1 MKLLLPREHGAWG
14 ILLIPFITTAAI
26 APAAAGGDA
35 PVLLCLAAV
44 FLAYLA
50 RHPLELLL
58 APQVKRFYRD
68 AGRAPSQRE
77 AGEQEAATSIL
88 SSRALLAWFSLY
100 GTLGVLVALP
110 LFLTF
115 HRYALLALV
124 GVGGGFFV
132 LRVLMLRTG
141 AERSLLGEW
150 LAVPGLALT
159 APAAWVAATGTLD
172 GTALLFWLLH
182 TLFFSSGIFYVKFRI
197 RVLAEKRPLGS
208 LWERV
213 VFAREVIIYHV
224 LMVLFAAVVVRIGWA
239 SVLPLAARG
248 PEHWVSWV
256 AALPFLPAAGRALAG
271 VIWLNGRFQ
280 IKRLGWS
287 EVAHSLVFAVLLIL
301 VFGLRN

>member
-14 ILLIPFITTAAI
+14 ILLIPFLTTAAI
-26 APAAAGGDA
+26 ARRGDA
-35 PVLLCLAAV
+35 PVVLCLAAI

-58 APQVKRFYRD
+58 APQIKRFYRG
-68 AGRAPSQRE
+68 AARGSSQHG
-77 AGEQEAATSIL
+77 AGEPEAQAGVL
-88 SSRALLAWFSLY
+88 SNRALLGWFSLY
-100 GTLGVLVALP
+100 AALGSLAALP
-110 LFLTF
+110 LFLVF
-115 HRYALLALV
+115 HRKGLLVLA
-124 GVGGGFFV
+124 GVAGGFFL
-132 LRVLMLRTG
+132 LRVLMLRTR

-150 LAVPGLALT
+150 LAAPGLALT
-159 APAAWVAATGTLD
+159 APAAWVAATGSLN

-197 RVLAEKRPLGS
+197 RVLAEKRSLGS

-224 LMVLFAAVVVRIGWA
+224 LMVLFAATVVHIGWA
-239 SVLPLAARG
+239 SALPVAPRG
-248 PEHWVSWV
+248 PEHWASWV

-271 VIWLNGRFQ
+271 VIWLDGRLQ

-287 EVAHSLVFAVLLIL
+287 EVAHSLIFAALLIL
-301 VFGLRN
+301 SFGLRE